1 MEAKNFQRNVVST
14 DALIIGGGIA
24 GLTAAVKIKE
34 QAESLDV
41 LVVDKGG
48 IGWSG
53 QTAASGGRLW
63 ILPKEADL
71 DKFTGWLVE
80 KGEYLNNQDWVYNF
94 IGGLHGSLNEVA
106 GWGVPFFLDKEG
118 KVDIERHPAFGDT
131 PWGWAA
137 FIPHKVNLQLK
148 KMASAKGVK
157 MLNKI
162 EFVDFLK
169 NDGRIEGAVG
179 FSILTGEFY
188 VFKARAT
195 VIATGPGMYKNRKL
209 FTMNAGE
216 GIAAAYRA
224 GAQHPH
230 AEFAATIGY
239 VAKDFE
245 VWKRGAV
252 MRVLVNSRG
261 ENFFEKYFPGR
272 EESYRNIIWAM
283 AKEVMAGRG
292 PIYFDVSKDPQQ
304 LDTVVLFEQHKWT
317 LANKAFLSPERVLR
331 DKGGI
336 DLRTQRVEWVPSL
349 SGRLGNIRVNLDC
362 KSTLEGLWA
371 IGDTIINGIAVEGAL
386 AANNY
391 PGSGFSLALV
401 SGLKAAKSVA
411 TSVEEAPRPEVSKDE
426 QNRLRERMFA
436 PMAMKKGIEPY
447 EAIARIQQV
456 MVPLKYVFFREAR
469 RLKEALGMIE
479 KVKSEVLPSIRAAD
493 PHELAK
499 YHEAE
504 SMTLCAEMVFRA
516 ALFRTESRG
525 IHIREDYPERDD
537 KNWLKWTVIRRDGEE
552 MVLSTEPIPLAR
564 YKFKPA
570 GYGG

>member
-1 MEAKNFQRNVVST
+1 MNNPTNVVTT

-24 GLTAAVKIKE
+24 GLTAAIKIKE
-34 QAESLDV
+34 QRESIDV
-41 LVVDKGG
+41 LVIDKGG
-48 IGWSG
+48 IGWTG

-63 ILPKEADL
+63 ILPKDADL
-71 DKFTGWLVE
+71 DGFAEWLVD
-80 KGEYLNNQDWVYNF
+80 KGQYLNNQDWVYNF
-94 IGGLHGSLNEVA
+94 IGNLYSGLNEVA
-106 GWGVPFFLDKEG
+106 GWGVPFLLDKNGE
-118 KVDIERHPAFGDT
+118 VDIEQPPSFAS
-131 PWGWAA
+131 PWSWAA
-137 FIPHKVNLQLK
+137 FIPQKVNLHLK
-148 KMASAKGVK
+148 KVASAKGVK

-169 NDGRIEGAVG
+169 KDGRIIGAVG

-188 VFKARAT
+188 VFKAKAT

-209 FTMNAGE
+209 FTMDAGE

-224 GAQHPH
+224 GTQHPH
-230 AEFAATIGY
+230 AEFATTIGY

-252 MRVLVNSRG
+252 MRVLVNNQG

-292 PIYFDVSKDPQQ
+292 PIYFDVSKDPAQ
-304 LDTVVLFEQHKWT
+304 LDDVVLSAQHKWT
-317 LANKAFLSPERVLR
+317 LANGAFLSPERVLKE
-331 DKGGI
+331 KGGI
-336 DLRTQRVEWVPSL
+336 DLRAQKAEWVPAL
-349 SGRLGNIRVNLDC
+349 SGRLGNIRVDLDC

-386 AANNY
+386 SANNY
-391 PGSGFSLALV
+391 PGTGFPLALI

-411 TSVEEAPRPEVSKDE
+411 KSALDVPAPEVSQDE
-426 QNRLRERMFA
+426 QATLKERMFA
-436 PMAMKKGIEPY
+436 PMALKKGFEPY
-447 EAIARIQQV
+447 EAISRIQQV
-456 MVPLKYVFFREAR
+456 MVPLKYIFFREAAS
-469 RLKEALGMIE
+469 LKEAIGMIE
-479 KVKSEVLPSIRAAD
+479 KVKAEVLPNIKAND

-516 ALFRTESRG
+516 ALLRNESRG
-525 IHIREDYPERDD
+525 IHIRADYPERDD
-537 KNWLKWTVIRRDGEE
+537 KNWLKWTVIRRDGDK
-552 MVLSTEPIPLAR
+552 MALSTEPIPMER

-570 GYGG
+570 GYRG

>member
-1 MEAKNFQRNVVST
+1 MEAKNFQTNVVST

-34 QAESLDV
+34 QRESLDV
-41 LVVDKGG
+41 LVIDKGG
-48 IGWSG
+48 IGWAG
-53 QTAASGGRLW
+53 QTASSGGRLW

-71 DKFTGWLVE
+71 DKFTKWLVE
-80 KGEYLNNQDWVYNF
+80 KGEYLNNQDWIYNL
-94 IGGLHGSLNEVA
+94 IGDLHSGLNEVA
-106 GWGVPFFLDKEG
+106 GWGVPFLLDKDG
-118 KVDIERHPAFGDT
+118 KVDIERPPSWGDI
-131 PWGWAA
+131 PWGMAA

-148 KMASAKGVK
+148 KVASAKGVK

-169 NDGRIEGAVG
+169 NDGRIVGAVG

-188 VFKARAT
+188 VFKAKAT

-224 GAQHPH
+224 GTQHPH

-252 MRVLVNSRG
+252 MRVLVNNQG

-292 PIYFDVSKDPQQ
+292 PIYFDVSKDPAQ
-304 LDTVVLFEQHKWT
+304 LDNVVLSEQHKWT
-317 LANKAFLSPERVLR
+317 LANRAFLSPERVLKE
-331 DKGGI
+331 KGGI
-336 DLRTQRVEWVPSL
+336 DLRTQKAEWVPSL
-349 SGRLGNIRVNLDC
+349 SGRLGNIRVDLDC

-391 PGSGFSLALV
+391 PGNGFSLALV

-411 TSVEEAPRPEVSKDE
+411 KSAPDAPAPEVSQDE
-426 QNRLRERMFA
+426 QARLKERMFA
-436 PMAMKKGIEPY
+436 PMALTKGFEPY
-447 EAIARIQQV
+447 EAISRIQQV
-456 MVPLKYVFFREAR
+456 MVPLKYIFFREAG
-469 RLKEALGMIE
+469 RLKEALDKIGQ
-479 KVKSEVLPSIRAAD
+479 VKAEVLPNIRATD

-516 ALFRTESRG
+516 ASFRNESRG

-537 KNWLKWTVIRRDGEE
+537 KNWLKWTVIRRDGDK
-552 MVLSTEPIPLAR
+552 MALSTEPIPMER

-570 GYGG
+570 GYRG